1 MITRWKTQTMPSS
14 ASSQS
19 EFEVEKSDSHFLED
33 AENTLLRQTLA
44 LRGGGILF
52 SLSLFLRGWIKDLIS
67 ADSLNFPAADFN
79 KALSHNARIDRG
91 TAGLSDFFSLFVT
104 CSIEMELQID

>member
-1 MITRWKTQTMPSS
+1 MPSS

-19 EFEVEKSDSHFLED
+19 EFEVEKSDSLFLED

-44 LRGGGILF
+44 LRGGILF